1 MLGYRPLWGLNG
13 QMHMPSKIEK
23 KQAAAKLRKPPR
35 DFSYTQ
41 NRELSWLRFDNRVLD
56 EAFDETVPL
65 FERLKFVSIF
75 ESNLDE
81 FLMVRV
87 GGLSDLA
94 ELKKQPVDNKS
105 NMTASEQVDAVMAEM
120 PGLLTRW
127 ESIFKS
133 IEGKLDTLGVHRA
146 HIDSLTPE
154 ERTFV
159 TRYFQA
165 YVSPVISP
173 LVIDPRHPFPNLRN
187 GALYLACGLDGATDE
202 ESLLGLIEIPASMNR
217 VVEIPSP
224 TGTYSYILLEDV
236 ILACLDSCFG
246 SYKPLDRALIRV
258 TRNADI
264 DPDGEGVEE
273 EEDYRQHMK
282 RILKKRLRLQPVVL
296 AVSGSLEKA
305 TLKTI
310 RKALEL
316 SRRSVF
322 TCDIPLNLG
331 YVFGIE
337 GKIPEHLRNELLFTP
352 FKPQPNPT
360 IDMTRSIREQVLQ
373 GDKLLFYPYEAMNPF
388 LDLVHEAAY
397 DPECI
402 SLRIT
407 LYRVAKQ
414 SRLCESLIDAAE
426 NGKEVTVLMELRA
439 RFDEQNNIEWAER
452 LEEAGCTVIYGSEGF
467 KCHSKICQLTYR
479 EGMALTRLTLLGTG
493 NFNEKT
499 AKLYSDFMLMT
510 AHPGI
515 GEDANLFFRNLSLGN
530 LRGDYRFL
538 GVAPVGLKPLIMR
551 GLDREIQ
558 RALAGEPARVFFKLN
573 SLTDREVIDKIAE
586 ASCAGVRVDMII
598 RGISCLKPGIPG
610 KTENVHVRSIVGRFL
625 EHARV
630 YAFGVDSDMIYLS
643 SADMMTRNTEHR
655 VEIAFPVLDPT
666 CRALVHEYMGM
677 QLRDN
682 VKARSLTSDGTWVP
696 VERAEGEKPFNSQ
709 EALLERAYRNAE
721 AAAQQRAQEKE
732 RVAEEAI
739 QAEVEHG
746 AAAKPEAVAA
756 PPVNE
761 PEAAAETAV
770 EKAPEPATATPEPAA
785 EAKPTPAPK
794 PQPTTP
800 EVQKVQATV
809 IEPEPAPAPQP
820 EPQVTKPVSE
830 TSTRRD
836 KPAGKT
842 KAIERHRP
850 GRVRIG
856 LGLIGLGLK
865 TLITGKTK

>member
-1 MLGYRPLWGLNG
+1 VLGYRPLRGLNG

-105 NMTASEQVDAVMAEM
+105 NMTASEQVDAVMAEL

-146 HIDSLTPE
+146 RIDSLTPE

-187 GALYLACGLDGATDE
+187 GALYLACGLDGVTDE

-296 AVSGSLEKA
+296 AVSGSLEKP

-322 TCDIPLNLG
+322 TCDIPLDLG

-360 IDMTRSIREQVLQ
+360 IDMARSIREQVLQ
-373 GDKLLFYPYEAMNPF
+373 HDKLLFYPYEAMNPF

-598 RGISCLKPGIPG
+598 RGISCLKPGVPG

-696 VERAEGEKPFNSQ
+696 VERKEDEKPFNSQ
-709 EALLERAYRNAE
+709 EALLERAYRNAG
-721 AAAQQRAQEKE
+721 AAAQQRVQKPE
-732 RVAEEAI
+732 RTAD
-739 QAEVEHG
+739 G
-746 AAAKPEAVAA
+746 AVRAKPEALA
-756 PPVNE
+756 E
-761 PEAAAETAV
+761 PDA
-770 EKAPEPATATPEPAA
+770 APEPKVEQ
-785 EAKPTPAPK
+785 APK
-794 PQPTTP
+794 PTAAAPKPVAKAIPEPTPVLEPKPEPQPAAP
-800 EVQKVQATV
+800 EVQKVRATV
-809 IEPEPAPAPQP
+809 IEP
-820 EPQVTKPVSE
+820 KPVPAAQPQAHTATPESNA
-830 TSTRRD
+830 RRE
-836 KPAGKT
+836 KPVGKT

-850 GRVRIG
+850 GRVRMG